1 MDHVRESDEDAR
13 WREIVDN
20 YGDRAEL
27 AEEEL
32 RPEEPPRADPPVVS
46 PSLEPGHLESG
57 RLPDDEAP
65 ERFVPPPAP
74 PIPRP
79 APRRLIA
86 WAGLFGA
93 PLLLLATLVLGTGVP
108 TLLSYALVAWFVGG
122 FVYLVIEMP
131 RGPRDPGDDGAQV

>member
-32 RPEEPPRADPPVVS
+32 PPAEPPRAQPIVFP
-46 PSLEPGHLESG
+46 PSLETW
-57 RLPDDEAP
+57 RLPDDETP

-79 APRRLIA
+79 APRRLFA